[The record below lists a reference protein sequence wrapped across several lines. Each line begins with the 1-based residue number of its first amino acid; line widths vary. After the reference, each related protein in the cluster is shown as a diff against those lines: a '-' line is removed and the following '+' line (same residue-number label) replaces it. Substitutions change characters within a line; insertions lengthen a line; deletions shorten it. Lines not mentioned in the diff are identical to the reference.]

1 MYKYFF
7 CVFSSKKVRCE
18 TCGKVPVGV
27 WTFQNILFSF
37 FLTASLYIKEKA
49 DKTRDVA
56 TKHHNTFMFSI
67 NISNCPLLLSEAFTP
82 CPW

>member
-1 MYKYFF
+1 MWKSARRCMDIPKYFIF
-7 CVFSSKKVRCE
+7 
-18 TCGKVPVGV
+18 
-27 WTFQNILFSF
+27 I

-67 NISNCPLLLSEAFTP
+67 NISNCPLLLSEACAP